1 MNRKIAIAA
10 ALATGLALLPLAASA
25 QTKTGDDKAVRHI
38 TGQTLDAELKKGMTK
53 DAFYSEIIIT
63 QALAYRVINT
73 TRDKPGEAEIHDGWT
88 DHIFVQE
95 GEATFVTGGK
105 IDGSKV
111 TAPGQH
117 RGKSITGGTSRP
129 MRAGDYFLIPAGT
142 PHQMLLDA
150 GKRIKFIA
158 FKTVK

>member
-1 MNRKIAIAA
+1 MNRKIAIAT
-10 ALATGLALLPLAASA
+10 ALTTGLALLPLAAVA

-38 TGQTLDAELKKGMTK
+38 TGQTLGAELKKGMTK

-63 QALAYRVINT
+63 QAPAYRVINT

-142 PHQMLLDA
+142 PHQMLVDA

>member
-10 ALATGLALLPLAASA
+10 ALTLLPLAAIAQAQA
-25 QTKTGDDKAVRHI
+25 QTKTGDDKSVRHI
-38 TGQTLDAELKKGMTK
+38 TGSTLNAELNKGMTK
-53 DAFYSEIIIT
+53 DAFYSQIIIT
-63 QALAYRVINT
+63 QAPSYRVINT
-73 TRDKPGEAEIHDGWT
+73 TRDKPGEAEIHDGMT

-105 IDGSKV
+105 IADSKV
-111 TAPGQH
+111 TAPGEH

-129 MRAGDYFLIPAGT
+129 MRPGDYFLIPAGT
-142 PHQMLLDA
+142 AHQMLLEP

-158 FKTVK
+158 FKTAK

>member
-10 ALATGLALLPLAASA
+10 ALTTGLALLPLAAVA

-63 QALAYRVINT
+63 QAPAYRVINT

-142 PHQMLLDA
+142 PHQMLVDA

>member
-1 MNRKIAIAA
+1 MNKTIAIAA
-10 ALATGLALLPLAASA
+10 ALTLLPLAALA
-25 QTKTGDDKAVRHI
+25 QTKTEGDKAVRHI
-38 TGQTLDAELKKGMTK
+38 TGRALDAELKKGMTK
-53 DAFYSEIIIT
+53 DAFFSQIIIT
-63 QALAYRVINT
+63 QAPSYRVINT
-73 TRDKPGEAEIHDGWT
+73 TRDKPGEAEIHDGMT

-111 TAPGQH
+111 TAPGEH
-117 RGKSITGGTSRP
+117 RGKAITGGASRP
-129 MRAGDYFLIPAGT
+129 MRPGDYFLIPAGT
-142 PHQMLLDA
+142 AHQMLLDP